1 MNQPQPKYRIELA
14 LAIVWS
20 VLVLAL
26 CFHQLQFWRS
36 NNLDSDVM
44 ALLPNTKHDVLESLA
59 NANMAKVATGH
70 VVVLIGSKDSE
81 AAKSAALIFDARI
94 KKSTGLLRAQEMSED
109 DTQAALDFYARY
121 RDHLLSPQ
129 QKKMLEQT
137 SSESLQQSSM
147 ERLYSVGASSGLSNW
162 ISDPLA
168 LSADWWQARLGD
180 GVTQE
185 DGLLVTQGRDKNWVI
200 LQYDSELSA
209 FRLDGVAHLKQL
221 LESAGADAKRSHPDI
236 EILNAGVPLHA
247 EAAAVRANWEIN
259 TIGYGSL
266 AAVMLLVFFAFM
278 KVRPLILVSTSLLI
292 GVAAGISVTALIFGK
307 VHLLTLVF
315 GASLVGV
322 AEDYGIHYFSSRQG
336 NPEIKPLPMMRYL
349 LPGMWLAFI
358 TSALAYL
365 SLGMAPLPGL
375 QQMAVFSAAGL
386 SAAFLTVVCWFPFL
400 DKQASARSFLSEKI
414 SQSLSYWPRWN
425 WQHKSHKWIAVV
437 FVLFIVSGFSKLHT
451 EDSLRQLQ
459 SSPISLINQQKNIS
473 EILGLPSPA
482 QYLLVTANSAENL
495 LRTEEALKPH
505 LDALM
510 EQKVIRSYSA
520 LSDWVPS
527 AQRQSENQAM
537 VSGIEKKVLSDIST
551 SLGETLERPASSA
564 RAFSFKDWLPLK
576 FTKTLQA
583 QYLGEVDG
591 KWGSV
596 VMLNGL
602 NSFESLARL
611 ADATRSMAGVK
622 LVDRSGEISSLLAHY
637 RSKMTLML
645 FIGYVLVTLA
655 LFWRFKS
662 NAWRALLPTVLAALL
677 SLSAS
682 AWLGEP
688 VQLFTVLA
696 HFLILGTG
704 VDYGIF
710 LLEHHSDAS
719 SWLAVCL
726 GAASTLL
733 AFGLLALSAT
743 PALHTFGL
751 SMLFG
756 VGLSWLLSPC
766 FRLCAEPG
774 TPNLP

>member
-1 MNQPQPKYRIELA
+1 MTQPRYRIERVM
-14 LAIVWS
+14 AIVWS

-26 CFHQLQFWRS
+26 CLHQLQFWRS

-44 ALLPNTKHDVLESLA
+44 ALLPNTHHDVLETRA
-59 NANMAKVATGH
+59 NDNMAKVATGH
-70 VVVLIGSKDSE
+70 VLVLVGSADSE
-81 AAKSAALIFDARI
+81 TAKSAALIFDARI
-94 KKSTGLLRAQEMSED
+94 KKSIGLLRAQTMSED
-109 DTQAALDFYARY
+109 DTQAALDFYTRY
-121 RDHLLSPQ
+121 RDRLLTPQ
-129 QKKMLEQT
+129 QKKSLEQ
-137 SSESLQQSSM
+137 SDAENLLQSSM
-147 ERLYSVGASSGLSNW
+147 ERLYSVGAASGLSNW

-168 LSADWWQARLGD
+168 LSADWWQDRLGQ

-185 DGLLVTQGRDKNWVI
+185 DGLLVTQGRDKSWVI
-200 LQYDSELSA
+200 LQYHSELSA
-209 FRLDGVAHLKQL
+209 FQLDGVAHLKQL
-221 LESAGADAKRSHPDI
+221 LESAGADVKRLHPEI

-278 KVRPLILVSTSLLI
+278 KVRPLILVSASLLI

-336 NPEIKPLPMMRYL
+336 NPAIKPLPMMRYL

-375 QQMAVFSAAGL
+375 QQMAVFSATGL
-386 SAAFLTVVCWFPFL
+386 LAAFLTVICWFPFL
-400 DKQASARSFLSEKI
+400 DKQASSRSWLSEKI

-425 WQHKSHKWIAVV
+425 WQRKSHKWLAVLV
-437 FVLFIVSGFSKLHT
+437 ALFIVSGFSKLQT
-451 EDSLRQLQ
+451 QDSLRQLQ
-459 SSPISLINQQKNIS
+459 SSPISLIDQQKHIS
-473 EILGLPSPA
+473 EILGMPSPS

-495 LRTEEALKPH
+495 LQTEETLKPR
-505 LDALM
+505 LDALI
-510 EQKVIRSYSA
+510 EQNVIRSYSA

-527 AQRQSENQAM
+527 ARQQSENQAL
-537 VSGIEKKVLSDIST
+537 VSGLEKKVLADISV
-551 SLGETLERPASSA
+551 SLGETLERPASSVS
-564 RAFSFKDWLPLK
+564 AFGFKDWLPLK
-576 FTKTLQA
+576 FTQTLQA

-602 NSFESLARL
+602 NSSESLAKL
-611 ADATRSMAGVK
+611 SDATGSMAGVK
-622 LVDRSGEISSLLAHY
+622 LVDRSSEISSLLAHY

-645 FIGYVLVTLA
+645 LIGYALVALA
-655 LFWRFKS
+655 LFWRFKA
-662 NAWRALLPTVLAALL
+662 NAWRALLPTMVAALL
-677 SLSAS
+677 SLSVS

-710 LLEHHSDAS
+710 LLEHHTDPS

-766 FRLCAEPG
+766 FRLSAEPG
-774 TPNLP
+774 TPHHP

>member
-1 MNQPQPKYRIELA
+1 MMKQKFRIELFA
-14 LAIVWS
+14 AITWL

-26 CFHQLQFWRS
+26 GFHQVQFWRA

-44 ALLPNTKHDVLESLA
+44 ALLPNTQHDALETIA
-59 NANMAKVATGH
+59 NDNIAKAATGD
-70 VVVLIGSKDSE
+70 VVILLGSPDSE
-81 AAKSAALIFDARI
+81 ISKSAAIIFDAQI
-94 KKSTGLLRAQEMSED
+94 KKSPGLLRAQAMSEQ

-121 RDHLLSPQ
+121 RDRLLTTQ
-129 QKKMLEQT
+129 QKHTLEQ
-137 SSESLQQSSM
+137 SSPESLLQTSM
-147 ERLYSVGASSGLSNW
+147 ERLYSVGASSGLTSW

-168 LSADWWQARLGD
+168 LAPSWWQTRLGE
-180 GVTQE
+180 GISQE
-185 DGLLVTQGRDKNWVI
+185 DGLLVTQAKGKSWVI

-209 FRLDGVAHLKQL
+209 FQLDGVAHLKQL
-221 LESAGADAKRSHPDI
+221 LESAGADAKRLYPEI

-278 KVRPLILVSTSLLI
+278 KVRPLLLVSSSLLI

-307 VHLLTLVF
+307 VHLLTLIF

-336 NPEIKPLPMMRYL
+336 NPEIKPFPMMRYL

-375 QQMAVFSAAGL
+375 QQMAVFSATGL
-386 SAAFLTVVCWFPFL
+386 CAAFLTVVCWFPYL
-400 DKQASARSFLSEKI
+400 DKKAPTRSWLSEKI
-414 SQSLSYWPRWN
+414 SASLSYWPRWN
-425 WQHKSHKWIAVV
+425 WRRKSHQLIALGVTA
-437 FVLFIVSGFSKLHT
+437 FIIIGFSKIHT

-459 SSPISLINQQKNIS
+459 SSPTSLIKQQKDIS

-495 LRTEEALKPH
+495 LQAEEALKPR
-505 LDALM
+505 LDSLIETKA
-510 EQKVIRSYSA
+510 IRSYSA

-527 AQRQSENQAM
+527 AKRQAENQAL

-551 SLGETLERPASSA
+551 SLGETLERPTFSGNT
-564 RAFSFKDWLPLK
+564 FSFNDWLPLK
-576 FTKTLQA
+576 FTQSIQA

-602 NSFESLARL
+602 NSAESVTQLAQ
-611 ADATRSMAGVK
+611 ATQSLAGVK
-622 LVDRSGEISSLLAHY
+622 LINRTGEISGLLTHY
-637 RSKMTLML
+637 RSKMTAML
-645 FIGYVLVTLA
+645 FVGYIMVALA

-662 NAWRALLPTVLAALL
+662 RAWRALVPTIVAALL

-682 AWLGEP
+682 VWLGEP

-710 LLEHHSDAS
+710 LLEHHTDPS

-766 FRLCAEPG
+766 FRFCGEEKVKI
-774 TPNLP
+774 